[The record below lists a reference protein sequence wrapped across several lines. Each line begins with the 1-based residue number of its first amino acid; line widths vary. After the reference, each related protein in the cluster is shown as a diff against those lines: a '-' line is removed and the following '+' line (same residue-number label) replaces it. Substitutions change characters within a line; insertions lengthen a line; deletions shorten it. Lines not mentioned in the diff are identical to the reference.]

1 VLKNTFMVLK
11 LAIGFIIFLLIV
23 VLIEQI
29 RRRITKKELDVV
41 ESNSGGCAHSQGK
54 NSCCGAHE
62 ICEKGLLKIASNKDI
77 EYYDDE
83 ELDAYKGKSSDEY
96 TENEVEE
103 FREILYTMQA
113 DDVSGW
119 LNSLHQREIEL
130 PDELKDEVL
139 IFIKN

>member
-1 VLKNTFMVLK
+1 MTLK
-11 LAIGFIIFLLIV
+11 LAVGFIIFLLIV

-29 RRRITKKELDVV
+29 RRKITKKELDVV
-41 ESNSGGCAHSQGK
+41 VSNSGGCAHSQGK
-54 NSCCGAHE
+54 NICCGVHE

-83 ELDAYKGKSSDEY
+83 ELDAYKGRSSDEY

-113 DDVSGW
+113 GDVKGW

-130 PDELKDEVL
+130 PDELKV
-139 IFIKN
+139 FIKN